1 MEYVVQEII
10 SLLSGKNRKGMKGKI
25 MPEVIF
31 EFATT
36 SKYEP
41 VLGFKLD
48 QQSTSNPV
56 ITVCSLISIAELASY
71 LHK

>member
-10 SLLSGKNRKGMKGKI
+10 SQITGKNRKGMKGKI

-36 SKYEP
+36 SRYET
-41 VLGFKLD
+41 VLGFKLPIP
-48 QQSTSNPV
+48 STVAAYSVNV
-56 ITVCSLISIAELASY
+56 R
-71 LHK
+71 